1 MFVRK
6 TGPAAALLAGLCW
19 GGAAASADLTLS
31 IDGVRSDAGWAMI
44 AVYDR
49 ADAFEKRE
57 GAAATVRIRARKGRI
72 SLTLDG
78 LPAGRYAVVAF
89 HDEDGDGALDANL
102 LGIPSE
108 GFGFSRGARGFM
120 GPPAFADAAVT
131 VGADDVSTTVPIDY
145 LWGEE

>member
-19 GGAAASADLTLS
+19 GGAAASADLALS

-57 GAAATVRIRARKGRI
+57 GAAATIRVRARKGRI

-89 HDEDGDGALDANL
+89 HDEDGDGALDTNL
-102 LGIPSE
+102 LGIPTE
-108 GFGFSRGARGFM
+108 GYGFSNGARGAM
-120 GPPAFADAAVT
+120 GPPSFAAAAVAVDGGRRPLPVT
-131 VGADDVSTTVPIDY
+131 LTY
-145 LWGEE
+145 